1 MVAKVCLTESASP
14 GQWLSE
20 NNKGG
25 LEEEPV
31 KYKVRARRTDHTD
44 GQAHTEGRV
53 PRELEVL

>member
-1 MVAKVCLTESASP
+1 MVAKVCLAESASP

-31 KYKVRARRTDHTD
+31 NYKMRARRTD
-44 GQAHTEGRV
+44 HTEGRV
-53 PRELEVL
+53 PREL